1 MECSQKLIACV
12 QKFTENQLRSL
23 LENKICVNDESICV
37 QGPAG
42 PKGDRGPA
50 GERGPQGQKGDT
62 GQPGVKGEKGD
73 SGKSRLILYPDL
85 TVKQL
90 HFFFIQRYLDSSN

>member
-1 MECSQKLIACV
+1 MIACV

-23 LENKICVNDESICV
+23 LENKICVNDENICV
-37 QGPAG
+37 QGPVG
-42 PKGDRGPA
+42 PKGDRGPS

>member
-73 SGKSRLILYPDL
+73 SGKPRLILYPDL

>member
-42 PKGDRGPA
+42 PKGDSGPA

-73 SGKSRLILYPDL
+73 SGKPKLISYPDL
-85 TVKQL
+85 TVK
-90 HFFFIQRYLDSSN
+90 

>member
-1 MECSQKLIACV
+1 MIACV

-23 LENKICVNDESICV
+23 LENKICVNDENICV
-37 QGPAG
+37 QGPVG

-62 GQPGVKGEKGD
+62 GQPGVKGEKCD
-73 SGKSRLILYPDL
+73 SGKPRLISYPDL

-90 HFFFIQRYLDSSN
+90 QFFFIQRYLDSSN